1 MTMSRII
8 ALFIS
13 VFISSVIFAS
23 ETRPAQVKG
32 YIVTNDN
39 KPAIAVTVQLKGTKS
54 IAVTNTEG
62 YFNFNNVNAGDYQL
76 EVSSIGYE
84 TLRQTVHVDEGNT
97 VELHLQLTI
106 SQKQLGDVVVTGQ
119 YTPQSLR
126 NSVYRVRVIDQ
137 ATIKMRNAT
146 DVLGVL
152 NNELGVRFSSDLAL
166 GETDVQIMGMSGQN
180 VKVLLDGIPLIDRNG
195 TKQSLSQVDINS
207 IDRIEIVEGPM
218 SVVYG
223 TDALAGVI
231 NIITKKS
238 ASATSNLTVNARVQ
252 EETAG
257 KEYNAFTNKGVH
269 NENIAVAWQNKGWH
283 ANASLTRNN
292 FGGWQGQDTGRA
304 KEWFPKDQWLAGGT
318 VGYRNTKVNAWYRL
332 NYLNEVIHSLGN
344 VNPNTS
350 LATDA
355 DYTTNRYTH
364 QAQFD
369 WFINSKLNLNT
380 SASYQQYSR
389 ATQTTTYNVITHDR
403 RLSLDAAAQDVSKF
417 NTYFF
422 RTTAQY
428 FVSPAVSLQ
437 PGIEYQRDDASGQ
450 RIEGKPVISNY
461 AFFVSS
467 EIKPVQ
473 GINIRPGIRISKNS
487 TYDAPPV
494 IPSINT
500 KFTISKT
507 LDARLAYARGF
518 RAPALRELYFWF
530 FDANHSIK
538 GNTNLKAEYSNSFNG
553 SLSWHPVISDN
564 VLLSSTLTGFYNDFN
579 NRIDLA
585 LGQDPNNP
593 SVYTYINIAK
603 YKTTGGTWQN
613 TFQWKQLSATL
624 GISYIGRYN
633 EYSTDT
639 TYTKGDEL
647 PMFVWSPEISGNI
660 RYSFKKIGLQLG
672 LFYKYTG
679 SLPQYELAT
688 VNNEE
693 VVHLSRTAAY
703 SWADFDMRKSLGKY
717 VTISGGI
724 KNIFNVTR
732 LNNTSADVG
741 SAHSTGGPVP
751 MSYGRSYFIGLQFN
765 WAHQ

>member
-1 MTMSRII
+1 MARIVSILSLLMLGVSILAAQTM
-8 ALFIS
+8 
-13 VFISSVIFAS
+13 
-23 ETRPAQVKG
+23 PAHIQG
-32 YIVTNDN
+32 IVSTNDN
-39 KPAIAVTVQLKGTKS
+39 KPAAAVTVLLKGTNK
-54 IAVTNTEG
+54 ITVTNNDG
-62 YFNFNNVNAGDYQL
+62 YFVLGNVAAGSYQL
-76 EVSSIGYE
+76 EVALVGYK
-84 TLRQTVHVDEGNT
+84 TLQQNVM
-97 VELHLQLTI
+97 VEDGKTIQLHLQLAV

-119 YTPQSLR
+119 YMPQSLR
-126 NSVYRVRVIDQ
+126 NAVYRVRVIDQ

-152 NNELGVRFSSDLAL
+152 NNELGVRFSNDLAL

-180 VKVLLDGIPLIDRNG
+180 VKVLLDGVPLIDRNG

-207 IDRIEIVEGPM
+207 VERIEIVEGPM

-231 NIITKKS
+231 NIITKKGASTGES
-238 ASATSNLTVNARVQ
+238 ALTVAARAQ
-252 EETAG
+252 EETVG
-257 KEYNAFTNKGVH
+257 NKEYNAFTGKGVH
-269 NENIAVAWQNKGWH
+269 NENIAVAWRHKGWH
-283 ANASLTRNN
+283 ADVSVTRNN
-292 FGGWQGQDTGRA
+292 FGGWQGEDTGRA
-304 KEWFPKDQWLAGGT
+304 KEWMPKDQWLSGGT
-318 VGYRNTKVNAWYRL
+318 VGYRNATVHVWYRL
-332 NYLNEVIHSLGN
+332 NYLNEVIHSLGD

-355 DYTTNRYTH
+355 DYTTNRYMH

-369 WFINSKLNLNT
+369 WIISHRLNLNT

-389 ATQTTTYNVITHDR
+389 ATQTTTYNVITRDR
-403 RLSLDAAAQDVSKF
+403 RLSLDTAAQDVSRF
-417 NTYFF
+417 NTVFF
-422 RTTAQY
+422 RSTAQY
-428 FVSPAVSLQ
+428 IISPSVSVQ
-437 PGIEYQRDDASGQ
+437 PGIEYQRDNASGE
-450 RIEGKPVISNY
+450 RIEGSPVISNY

-467 EIKPVQ
+467 EIKPIP

-500 KFTISKT
+500 KFTVSKT
-507 LDARLAYARGF
+507 LDARAAYARGF

-538 GNTNLKAEYSNSFNG
+538 GNPDLKAEYSNSFNG
-553 SLSWHPVISDN
+553 SLTWQPAISN
-564 VLLSSTLTGFYNDFN
+564 KVSLSSTISGFYNDFN

-585 LGQDPNNP
+585 LGQDASNP

-613 TFQWKQLSATL
+613 MFEWKQLTATL
-624 GISYIGRYN
+624 GVSYIGRYN

-639 TYTKGDEL
+639 TYNKGDDL
-647 PMFVWSPEISGNI
+647 PEFTWSPEISSNI
-660 RYSFKKIGLQLG
+660 MYNFKKAGVQAG

-679 SLPQYELAT
+679 KLPLYELAT
-688 VNNEE
+688 INNEE
-693 VVHLSRTAAY
+693 TIHLGKTAAY
-703 SWADFDMRKSLGKY
+703 NWADFNVRKSLGKY
-717 VTISGGI
+717 ATVSGGI

-751 MSYGRSYFIGLQFN
+751 MSYGRSCFLGLQFN
-765 WAHQ
+765 WAEK